1 MGTHPIFESDFDC
14 LTEGAEM
21 GEEPNPLYTSFTDPS
36 YLSHVGQL
44 NHENVL
50 DYFSNTANPFYER
63 QCNNQVCKMQ
73 NLSLSNLVNMS
84 GIEYGLIHYQDPILY
99 IIQKRKREQN
109 QSGGPSS
116 VTPLAH
122 Y

>member
-1 MGTHPIFESDFDC
+1 
-14 LTEGAEM
+14 M

-63 QCNNQVCKMQ
+63 QCNNQVISMTT
-73 NLSLSNLVNMS
+73 
-84 GIEYGLIHYQDPILY
+84 YDPI
-99 IIQKRKREQN
+99 
-109 QSGGPSS
+109 
-116 VTPLAH
+116 
-122 Y
+122 